1 MSGEGLVAAFIDG
14 TRGRLF
20 VVRTGPASATNA
32 VLIVPPFAEE
42 MNRTRRT
49 ITEVS
54 RALAERGTASICV
67 DLFGT
72 GDSDGEFK
80 QASWEGW
87 IDDLATV
94 DEWARRAHGLPVT
107 GVLATRLGCALAAHY
122 AARRS
127 EPLDRWVFWQPV
139 LDGAR
144 YMDQFLRLKL
154 AAGMLGDGPKRTVT
168 ELRREIERGGTL
180 EVAGYEL
187 SAGLLAAID
196 RVQLARE
203 VDARWPPLH
212 WFELVRSVDAAIPLP
227 AVKLVETLRGNGRS
241 IQLQTIVCDP
251 IWTSTEIIVS
261 TELAAATAQALGA

>member
-1 MSGEGLVAAFIDG
+1 MSRERLEAAFIDG
-14 TRGRLF
+14 TRGRLL
-20 VVRTGPASATNA
+20 VVRRGPASAAST

-42 MNRTRRT
+42 MNKTRRT
-49 ITEVS
+49 ITEVA
-54 RALAERGTASICV
+54 RALAEHGTASVCV

-94 DEWARRAHGLPVT
+94 DEWTRRAHDSPIT

-122 AARRS
+122 AARRPQ
-127 EPLDRWVFWQPV
+127 PLDRWVFWQPV

-154 AAGMLGDGPKRTVT
+154 AAGMLGDGPKRTVAD
-168 ELRREIERGGTL
+168 LRREIERSGTL
-180 EVAGYEL
+180 EIAGYEL
-187 SAGLLAAID
+187 SAGLLTAID
-196 RVQLARE
+196 GVQLARE

-212 WFELVRSVDAAIPLP
+212 WFELVRSVDAAIPVP
-227 AVKLVETLRGNGRS
+227 AAKLIETLRRSGRS
-241 IQLQTIVCDP
+241 IHR
-251 IWTSTEIIVS
+251 
-261 TELAAATAQALGA
+261 